1 MRHLA
6 SPLLF
11 ALLALAA
18 GACATSPPAADVAP
32 AQQAPPTP
40 PQPASQGIALP
51 TPGAAGPGKDV
62 AKVLETPRLKL
73 ATITLRGGT
82 ALPEHAA
89 PMEVT
94 IVALSGSGDLV
105 LAGGERVRLDPGHMV
120 ALAPNT
126 PHAVEPDGEE
136 ELILLV
142 HHIKPG
148 GAAPQAQQR

>member
-11 ALLALAA
+11 ALLALAT
-18 GACATSPPAADVAP
+18 GACATSAP
-32 AQQAPPTP
+32 AVDVSPAQLAPPTP
-40 PQPASQGIALP
+40 PQPASQAVALP
-51 TPGAAGPGKDV
+51 RAGADGPAKDV

-73 ATITLRGGT
+73 ATITLRGG
-82 ALPEHAA
+82 AVLAEHAA

-105 LAGGERVRLDPGHMV
+105 LGGGERVRLDPGQLV

-126 PHAVEPDGEE
+126 PHAVEPDGEG

-148 GAAPQAQQR
+148 GAAPEPHHP